1 MLIVRTPNT
10 EPDKINYLL
19 KNGWYS
25 TSSNALPIESK
36 SIHRWTWWAEGY
48 KRPIIGIDAAV
59 LLQQYRDTQNN

>member
-1 MLIVRTPNT
+1 MLISRNLQTVT
-10 EPDKINYLL
+10 DKINYLL
-19 KNGWYS
+19 NNNWYS

-59 LLQQYRDTQNN
+59 LLQQYRDSQSI

>member
-1 MLIVRTPNT
+1 MQIDQNPNT
-10 EPDKINYLL
+10 VTDKINYLL
-19 KNGWYS
+19 NNKWYS

-59 LLQQYRDTQNN
+59 LLQQYRDALSK